1 MRGRPR
7 LIPEATRFRPAM
19 KIGSIDIDRPI
30 CLAPMEDVSDLP
42 FRVLCKE
49 QGADIVYTEFTNCEA
64 LIRNVKDAQRKIM
77 LSEAERPVAIQIYG
91 SAEESMERASEMV
104 TNNAPDFVDINCG
117 CWVKKVANRGDG
129 AGLLRD
135 LCKFK
140 QVVKSVMRGTHLP
153 VTVKTRLGWDHD
165 SIVITD
171 VAKMLE
177 DLGVAALTLHCR
189 TRKMGYTGQA
199 DWSWLARVK
208 EASKI
213 PLIANGDILTPQDV
227 VKCLSLG
234 CDGVMIGRGAIHSP
248 WIFGHVKHYL
258 RTGETLPEPT
268 LEEKMAMCIR
278 HLSDSAEYRG
288 ERKGVLSFRRHYQGY
303 LSGVANIAHLRRD
316 LMQLETVDNVVA
328 RLNQFMDEYTSAV
341 EVAA

>member
-1 MRGRPR
+1 
-7 LIPEATRFRPAM
+7 M
-19 KIGSIDIDRPI
+19 KIGNINIDHPI

-42 FRVLCKE
+42 FRILCKE

-64 LIRNVKDAQRKIM
+64 LIRNVKDAYRKIQ
-77 LSEAERPVAIQIYG
+77 LDEKERPVAIQIYG
-91 SAEESMERASEMV
+91 SAEDSMERASAIATEGG
-104 TNNAPDFVDINCG
+104 ADFVDINCG

-140 QVVKSVMRGTHLP
+140 QVVQSVMRGTHLP

-165 SIVITD
+165 TIVITE

-189 TRKMGYTGQA
+189 TRKMGYTGKA

-208 EASKI
+208 EACNL
-213 PLIANGDILTPQDV
+213 PLIANGDITTPEHV
-227 VKCLSLG
+227 RECLDLG

-258 RTGETLPEPT
+258 ATGELLPEPT
-268 LEEKMAMCIR
+268 LEHKIAMCLR
-278 HLSDSAEYRG
+278 HLADTAEYRG
-288 ERKGVLSFRRHYQGY
+288 ERKGVLSFRRHYAGY
-303 LSGVANIAHLRRD
+303 LNGVANIAILRRD
-316 LMQLETVDNVVA
+316 LMQLETVADVTE
-328 RLNQFMDEYTSAV
+328 RLHQFMEESGL
-341 EVAA
+341 EIAA

>member
-1 MRGRPR
+1 
-7 LIPEATRFRPAM
+7 M
-19 KIGSIDIDRPI
+19 KIGTIEIDRPV

-64 LIRNVKDAQRKIM
+64 LIRNVKDAKRKIQ
-77 LSEAERPVAIQIYG
+77 LDPRERPVAIQIYG
-91 SAEESMERASEMV
+91 SAEESMERASAIATE
-104 TNNAPDFVDINCG
+104 AGADFVDINCG

-140 QVVKSVMRGTHLP
+140 QVVQSVMRGTHLP

-165 SIVITD
+165 SIVICE

-189 TRKMGYTGQA
+189 TRKMGYTGKA

-208 EASKI
+208 EASSI
-213 PLIANGDILTPQDV
+213 QLIANGDIVTPQDV
-227 VKCLSLG
+227 ETCLNLG

-258 RTGETLPEPT
+258 RTGKQLPDLT
-268 LEEKMAMCIR
+268 LEDKIAMCVR
-278 HLSDSAEYRG
+278 HLADSASYRG
-288 ERKGVLSFRRHYQGY
+288 ERKGVLSFRRHYHGY
-303 LSGVANIAHLRRD
+303 LSGVANIAHLRKD
-316 LMQLETVDNVVA
+316 LMQLEDVASVVA
-328 RLNQFMDEYTSAV
+328 RLERFLAEHQLEA
-341 EVAA
+341 VAAA

>member
-1 MRGRPR
+1 V
-7 LIPEATRFRPAM
+7 
-19 KIGSIDIDRPI
+19 KIGSIEIDRPI

-64 LIRNVKDAQRKIM
+64 LIRNVKDAHRKIQ
-77 LSEAERPVAIQIYG
+77 LDERERPVAIQIYG
-91 SAEESMERASEMV
+91 SAEDSMERASAIA
-104 TNNAPDFVDINCG
+104 TDASADFIDINCG

-135 LCKFK
+135 ICKFK
-140 QVVKSVMRGTHLP
+140 QVVQSVIRGTHLP

-165 SIVITD
+165 SIVITE

-189 TRKMGYTGQA
+189 TRKMGYTGKA

-208 EASKI
+208 EASNI
-213 PLIANGDILTPQDV
+213 PLIANGDIVTPQDV
-227 VKCLSLG
+227 VTCLELG

-258 RTGETLPEPT
+258 KTGHLLPELT
-268 LEEKMAMCIR
+268 LEEKIAMCIR
-278 HLSDSAEYRG
+278 HLGDTAEYRG
-288 ERKGVLSFRRHYQGY
+288 ERRGVMTFRRHYHGY
-303 LSGVANIAHLRRD
+303 LSGATNIANLRKD
-316 LMQLETVDNVVA
+316 LMQLEDVESVVK
-328 RLNQFMDEYTSAV
+328 RLHRYLDEYGM